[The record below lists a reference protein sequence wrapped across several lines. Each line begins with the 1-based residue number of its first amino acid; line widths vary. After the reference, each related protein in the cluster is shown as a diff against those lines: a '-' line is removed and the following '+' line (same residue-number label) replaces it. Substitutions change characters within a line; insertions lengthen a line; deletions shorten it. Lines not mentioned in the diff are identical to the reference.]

1 MADVSDTGSQSGD
14 EAVDPACP
22 KRGEPHYLF
31 KLMQYMIQG
40 HGTPAV
46 APCLMTSE
54 ESLQSSPG
62 GASEQL
68 TPSDERKRSSTFE
81 ELLGQWSRTAES
93 YKTLSE
99 VNSEIDRNFEALF
112 QHFGVKWYGRNK
124 AVETDQGSS
133 QAAGSSPQALL
144 DRPDMELEIRQHG
157 VSDPTHD
164 LELQVAGGSNREES
178 SPQDEPREDIGKIQG
193 QVSEPS
199 GSSET
204 TFAGSEVIGEEL

>member
-1 MADVSDTGSQSGD
+1 MVDVSDMSSQSGD

-22 KRGEPHYLF
+22 RRGDSHYLL
-31 KLMQYMIQG
+31 KLIQYLIQG
-40 HGTPAV
+40 HGAPAV

-68 TPSDERKRSSTFE
+68 TLSDERKRSSTFE

-112 QHFGVKWYGRNK
+112 QHFGAKWYGRNI

-133 QAAGSSPQALL
+133 QAATSSPQVLL
-144 DRPDMELEIRQHG
+144 HR
-157 VSDPTHD
+157 S
-164 LELQVAGGSNREES
+164 
-178 SPQDEPREDIGKIQG
+178 
-193 QVSEPS
+193 
-199 GSSET
+199 
-204 TFAGSEVIGEEL
+204 